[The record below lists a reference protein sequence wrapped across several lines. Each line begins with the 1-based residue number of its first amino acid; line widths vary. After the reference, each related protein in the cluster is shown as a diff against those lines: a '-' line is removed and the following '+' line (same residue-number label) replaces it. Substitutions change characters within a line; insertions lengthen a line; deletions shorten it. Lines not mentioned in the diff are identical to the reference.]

1 MSQLSTFYPENV
13 TAIKGTTGVIDN
25 SLLRADGGGGSTAQS
40 SSFIIPDNATASPN
54 NLVNHASIQ
63 ATGGTANV
71 SLSLVPQG
79 TGAFSLA
86 VPNSA
91 ASGGNL
97 RGANSIDLQTNRN
110 AATQVASGP
119 NSVISGGER
128 NTNAGNLCF
137 IGGGQNNSHSTSGQ
151 FACVIGGG
159 MNNLMSSIAEYSTI
173 AGGRS
178 NECNSNGNTAT
189 IAGGSFNTASNYF
202 ATIGGGG
209 SNIGSGEYSVVA
221 GGRINTASANYAY
234 VGGGYQ
240 ALARSY
246 AMQAHAAGQFSA
258 QGDAQSIR
266 AVLRRVTTNATA
278 TELFLDGASLR
289 LTVPA
294 NKVISGI
301 INIHGVRSDGTATA
315 HFVRQFQVKN
325 MGGVSSYPYA
335 AQVVGTDFASGTS
348 ITFNDPDTNG
358 DSLSVSVTG
367 IASQTW
373 RWTAVVDAVET
384 TYGT

>member
-1 MSQLSTFYPENV
+1 M
-13 TAIKGTTGVIDN
+13 TAIKGTTGVTDN
-25 SLLRADGGGGSTAQS
+25 SLLRADGVLGSTAQGS
-40 SSFIIPDNATASPN
+40 AFIIPDNATASPN

-63 ATGGTANV
+63 ATGATANV

-91 ASGGNL
+91 TSGGNL

-119 NSVISGGER
+119 NSVISGGQN
-128 NTNAGNLCF
+128 NTNAGELCF
-137 IGGGQNNSHSTSGQ
+137 IGGGQSNSHSAIGQ
-151 FACVIGGG
+151 YGNVIGGG
-159 MNNLMSSIAEYSTI
+159 ISNSHSGISEYSVI

-178 NECNSNGNTAT
+178 CSCTFTYGAIGGGFNNAVTNYRGT
-189 IAGGSFNTASNYF
+189 IAGGQSN
-202 ATIGGGG
+202 AVSGDSG
-209 SNIGSGEYSVVA
+209 SVA
-221 GGRINTASANYAY
+221 GGHSNTASADYAY
-234 VGGGYQ
+234 VAGGFR

-246 AMQAHAAGQFSA
+246 AMQAHSAGQFSA

-266 AVLRRVTTNATA
+266 VVLRRVTTNATP

-325 MGGVSSYPYA
+325 AANVSSYPYA
-335 AQVVGTDFASGTS
+335 AQLVGTDFASGTS

-384 TYGT
+384 TSGT

>member
-40 SSFIIPDNATASPN
+40 SAFIIPDNATASPN

-63 ATGGTANV
+63 ATGATANV

-97 RGANSIDLQTNRN
+97 RGANSIDLQTNRS

-119 NSVISGGER
+119 NSVISGGQN
-128 NTNAGNLCF
+128 NTNAGELCF
-137 IGGGQNNSHSTSGQ
+137 IGGGRENSHSS
-151 FACVIGGG
+151 AMYASVIGGG
-159 MNNLMSSIAEYSTI
+159 LSNSHSGVSEYSVI

-178 NECNSNGNTAT
+178 CSCTFTYGAIGGGFGNAVTNYRGT
-189 IAGGSFNTASNYF
+189 IAGGQNNAVSGDSGSV
-202 ATIGGGG
+202 GGGD
-209 SNIGSGEYSVVA
+209 A
-221 GGRINTASANYAY
+221 NTASANYAY
-234 VGGGYQ
+234 VGGGFR

-246 AMQAHAAGQFSA
+246 AMQAHSAGQFSA
-258 QGDAQSIR
+258 QGDAQSVR
-266 AVLRRVTTNATA
+266 VVLRRVTTNATA

-294 NKVISGI
+294 NKVISGL

-335 AQVVGTDFASGTS
+335 AQLVGTDFASGTS

-373 RWTAVVDAVET
+373 RWTALVDAVET